1 MACRYLGESFQ
12 EGEPQ
17 GEGGRR
23 SSRRPASLQ
32 TSEREGVQWEQL
44 SGPTVRLLTFSLLP
58 ELLLL
63 QEAKA
68 VVARAE
74 AEPSKETAGGP
85 QGERV
90 GQDR

>member
-1 MACRYLGESFQ
+1 MACRYPGGSFQ

-17 GEGGRR
+17 GQGCRR
-23 SSRRPASLQ
+23 SRRPASLQ
-32 TSEREGVQWEQL
+32 SSERAGVQWEQL

-68 VVARAE
+68 VIARAE
-74 AEPSKETAGGP
+74 AEPSKGTAGGP

-90 GQDR
+90 G